1 MEQPAVNILTDL
13 HAEIAELKAQLE
25 EAHDTIEAIR
35 TGQVDA
41 LVVQGEDGHQL
52 YTLKSADQT
61 YRVFIEKMN
70 EGALTLNSNGIILYS
85 NSRFAEMVMA
95 DLSKVVG
102 MSFMDFVVEEQ
113 KESFKKIIQQA
124 WSNDIK
130 GEVWLKKD
138 GVGNTVFLF
147 SINTLELDEGTALS
161 IILADLTRQKES
173 EQLLLQK
180 NTELEAA
187 KRVAEELNNVLEEKV
202 TERTKELSLSR
213 EQFKFLADNIPVM
226 AWTAFPDGRISYF
239 NKRWY
244 EYTGMQEQE
253 GLLDNWPNIVHP
265 DDLVHTMSAW
275 KDSIEKQEPYR
286 VEYKLRRA
294 SDGNYRWHF
303 GNALP
308 YRNEAGEVIAWFGIS
323 SDIDFQKKELEQKD
337 EFISVVSHELKTPVT
352 SLKGFLQLMMAMQ
365 KDTDP
370 VQFDYLATMNNQVN
384 KLTRLITDL
393 LDASKFNNGLLQ
405 YDKDNFAFNELVTEI
420 VSEMQHTTE
429 SHQIELHLGEPASIV
444 ADRNRIGQVITNLIS
459 NAIKYSPQAKTVIV
473 SVVKKERSI
482 VVCVQ
487 DFGIGISKEQ
497 QVHLYTRFYRVQEN
511 HGNSFPGMGLG
522 LYISMGIVEKHGG
535 KMWVESMPGEG
546 SLFYFS
552 LPL

>member
-1 MEQPAVNILTDL
+1 MEQPAVNILNEL
-13 HAEIAELKAQLE
+13 HAEIAELKMQLE

-70 EGALTLNSNGIILYS
+70 EGALTLNRDGTILYS

-102 MSFMDFVVEEQ
+102 MSFLDFVVAEQ
-113 KESFKKIIQQA
+113 KENFKKIIEGA
-124 WSNDIK
+124 WSSDTK
-130 GEVWLKKD
+130 GEVLLEKD
-138 GVGNTVFLF
+138 GIGNTAFLF

-180 NTELEAA
+180 NVELEAA

-202 TERTKELSLSR
+202 VERTKELSLSR

-226 AWTAFPDGRISYF
+226 AWTALPDGSISYF

-244 EYTGMQEQE
+244 EYTGMQEN
-253 GLLDNWPNIVHP
+253 GLLENWPSVVHS
-265 DDLVHTMSAW
+265 DDLELALSAW
-275 KDSIEKQEPYR
+275 KDSLNSKAPFR
-286 VEYKLRRA
+286 VEYRLRRA

-323 SDIDFQKKELEQKD
+323 SDIDFQKKALEQKD

-365 KDTDP
+365 KDTDA

-393 LDASKFNNGLLQ
+393 LDASKFNNGLLK

-420 VSEMQHTTE
+420 VSEMQHTTD
-429 SHQIELHLGEPASIV
+429 SHHIELHLGEPVSIV

-459 NAIKYSPQAKTVIV
+459 NAIKYSPLAKTVIV
-473 SVVKKERSI
+473 SVEKKGGEI
-482 VVCVQ
+482 IFCVQ

-497 QVHLYTRFYRVQEN
+497 QANLYTRFYRVQEN
-511 HGNSFPGMGLG
+511 NGNSFPGMGLG

-535 KMWVESMPGEG
+535 KMWLESVPGEG

-552 LPL
+552 LPLG

>member
-1 MEQPAVNILTDL
+1 MEQPAVNILNEL
-13 HAEIAELKAQLE
+13 YAEIAELKMQLE

-70 EGALTLNSNGIILYS
+70 EGALTLNRDGTILYC

-102 MSFMDFVVEEQ
+102 MSFLDFVVEEQ
-113 KESFKKIIQQA
+113 KESFKKIIEGA
-124 WSNDIK
+124 WSSDIK
-130 GEVWLKKD
+130 GEVLLEKD
-138 GVGNTVFLF
+138 GIGNTAFLF

-180 NTELEAA
+180 NMELEAA
-187 KRVAEELNNVLEEKV
+187 KRIAEELNNVLEEKV
-202 TERTKELSLSR
+202 VERTKELSLSR

-226 AWTAFPDGRISYF
+226 AWTALPDGSISYF

-244 EYTGMQEQE
+244 EYTGMQENVLPE
-253 GLLDNWPNIVHP
+253 NWPVVVHP
-265 DDLVHTMSAW
+265 DDLELTLSAW
-275 KDSIEKQEPYR
+275 KDSIISKAPFR
-286 VEYKLRRA
+286 VEYRLRRA
-294 SDGNYRWHF
+294 SDGSYRWHF

-308 YRNEAGEVIAWFGIS
+308 YRNDAGEVIAWFGIS
-323 SDIDFQKKELEQKD
+323 SDIDFQKKALEQKD

-365 KDTDP
+365 KDTDA

-393 LDASKFNNGLLQ
+393 LDASKFNNGLLK

-420 VSEMQHTTE
+420 ISEMQHTTD
-429 SHQIELHLGEPASIV
+429 SHHIELRLGEPVSIV